1 MPYNVY
7 VKKKKIGAKI
17 LSDVKLSK
25 NLIKCEFHMLA
36 VKKLKT
42 TTVTIHAG
50 TRDKTQLAGCFPSMH
65 EALVR
70 FLPLPKT
77 RCASALLSP

>member
-1 MPYNVY
+1 MPYKVH

-25 NLIKCEFHMLA
+25 NLIKSEFHMLA

-42 TTVTIHAG
+42 IAVTIHVG
-50 TRDKTQLAGCFPSMH
+50 TRDKTQLAGCLPSTH